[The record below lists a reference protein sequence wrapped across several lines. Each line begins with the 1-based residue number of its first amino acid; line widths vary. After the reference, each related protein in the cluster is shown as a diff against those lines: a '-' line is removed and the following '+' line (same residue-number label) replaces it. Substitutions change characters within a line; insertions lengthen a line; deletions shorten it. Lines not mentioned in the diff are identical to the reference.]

1 MKNKIKAAVS
11 LLLSLLLA
19 LGCMGT
25 SAFAADRNLGNVT
38 LAFLTETGSITVEQ
52 NLNAVEQLGITGGP
66 VAGVEYT
73 LAQIGSLC
81 EITYT
86 GGYMTGYAVE
96 QFVAQQL
103 GINGSDYTGSYGT
116 ETYYYIYTV
125 KSALDKIQ
133 EQLAAIEQ
141 SEWKGLVEGLTGS
154 RKASTD
160 ENGQVIFNDLP
171 YGLYLIVQTD
181 VSGAEYEGEPITLS
195 HLQTP
200 MLVSVPGKN
209 EEKEVKV
216 NVKTPLGY
224 GELTKSIVGVG
235 DINGNWENVEDSAT
249 EVTGPGDYIRFR
261 LAVQPPRLSSGDTLD
276 HFVIEDVRSE
286 GLKLEKL
293 ESVTDT
299 LGQTYVEGIDYTRTE
314 ETVADGTRMLLT
326 FTQQGLQKLEQLGR
340 AAGTLTVTY
349 TAQVT
354 DEAPTAGITNS
365 ARIDYKV
372 DYAPD
377 RDNPPPPDDPP
388 PEDDD
393 DEYHSDW
400 DVARSYTFG
409 VHMTKYLGEEG
420 NLAPEGSVTF
430 ALYREKDGQ
439 KQAVP
444 LSRSG
449 DAYQVALQ
457 GSNELSVSADGTFT
471 ILGLGEGTYYLRELS
486 TAEGYALPNEDIAL
500 TLAGERS
507 AGEYTGRLDAA
518 QCTVDGQQGNAS
530 VQDGT
535 LYLSVINPRTFYI
548 PNTGGAGSWMF
559 TAGGLLIIAGGV
571 VYLAVSRKKKG

>member
-25 SAFAADRNLGNVT
+25 SAFADAT
-38 LAFLTETGSITVEQ
+38 AIEIEKLTESTQKGSITVVQ

-73 LAQIGSLC
+73 LTQIGSLC

-96 QFVAQQL
+96 QSVAQQL

-154 RKASTD
+154 QKASTD
-160 ENGQVIFNDLP
+160 EKGQAIFNDLP

-181 VSGAEYEGEPITLS
+181 VSGAEYEDEPITLS

-200 MLVSVPGKN
+200 MLVSVPG
-209 EEKEVKV
+209 EEGEIVTV

-276 HFVIEDVRSE
+276 HFVIEDVCSK
-286 GLKLEKL
+286 GLDVQGLD
-293 ESVTDT
+293 SVTDT
-299 LGQTYVEGIDYTRTE
+299 LGQTYVEGTDYTRTE

-326 FTQQGLQKLEQLGR
+326 FTQQGLQKLERLGQ

-409 VHMTKYLGEEG
+409 VHLTKYLGEEG

-449 DAYQVALQ
+449 DAYQVVLQ
-457 GSNELSVSADGTFT
+457 GSNELSVSADGSFT

-571 VYLAVSRKKKG
+571 VYLAVSRKKKR

>member
-96 QFVAQQL
+96 KSTAEKL
-103 GINGSDYTGSYGT
+103 GIEDAANYTGSYNGT
-116 ETYYYIYTV
+116 NYCIYTSEATLEV
-125 KSALDKIQ
+125 LAKEIAELTTEDLKDKFSGSPTEKTDANGEAEFETLD
-133 EQLAAIEQ
+133 
-141 SEWKGLVEGLTGS
+141 
-154 RKASTD
+154 
-160 ENGQVIFNDLP
+160 
-171 YGLYLIVQTD
+171 YGLYLILQTD

-200 MLVSVPGKN
+200 MLVSVPG
-209 EEKEVKV
+209 EEGEIVTV

-261 LAVQPPRLSSGDTLD
+261 LDVQPPRLSSGDTLD
-276 HFVIEDVRSE
+276 HFVVEDVRSE

-299 LGQTYVEGIDYTRTE
+299 LGQTYVENTDYTRTE
-314 ETVADGTRMLLT
+314 ETVADGTRLLLT
-326 FTQQGLQKLEQLGR
+326 FTQQGLQKLERLGR
-340 AAGTLTVTY
+340 AAGTLTVVY
-349 TAQVT
+349 TTQVT
-354 DEAPTAGITNS
+354 EDAVTAGITNS

-377 RDNPPPPDDPP
+377 RDTPPPPDDPP

-457 GSNELSVSADGTFT
+457 GSNELSISADGTFT

-530 VQDGT
+530 VQDGI

-571 VYLAVSRKKKG
+571 VYLAVSRKKKR

>member
-25 SAFAADRNLGNVT
+25 SAFAADITIKELKKST
-38 LAFLTETGSITVEQ
+38 KTGSITVVQ

-96 QFVAQQL
+96 QSTAKML
-103 GINGSDYTGSYGT
+103 GIEDAADYTESYNGKD
-116 ETYYYIYTV
+116 YCIYTNAATLE
-125 KSALDKIQ
+125 ALAKEIAKLETEDLQGQFPSGQTQKTN
-133 EQLAAIEQ
+133 A
-141 SEWKGLVEGLTGS
+141 
-154 RKASTD
+154 
-160 ENGQVIFNDLP
+160 NGEAKFETLE
-171 YGLYLIVQTD
+171 YGLYLILQTD
-181 VSGAEYEGEPITLS
+181 VSGAKYEDKPITLS

-200 MLVSVPGKN
+200 MLVSVPG
-209 EEKEVKV
+209 EEGEIVTV

-224 GELTKSIVGVG
+224 GELTKSIVGIG

-276 HFVIEDVRSE
+276 HFVIEDVCSK
-286 GLKLEKL
+286 GLDVQGLD
-293 ESVTDT
+293 SVTDT
-299 LGQTYVEGIDYTRTE
+299 LGQTYVEGTDYTRTE
-314 ETVADGTRMLLT
+314 ETVTDGVRMLLT

-340 AAGTLTVTY
+340 AAGTLTVVY
-349 TAQVT
+349 TTQVT
-354 DEAPTAGITNS
+354 EDAVTAGITNS

-377 RDNPPPPDDPP
+377 RDTPPPPDDPP

-430 ALYREKDGQ
+430 ALYREEDGQ

-457 GSNELSVSADGTFT
+457 GSNELSVSADGSFT

>member
-25 SAFAADRNLGNVT
+25 SAFAADITIKEVKKST
-38 LAFLTETGSITVEQ
+38 KTGSITVVQ

-81 EITYT
+81 EITYA

-96 QFVAQQL
+96 QSVAQQL

-154 RKASTD
+154 QKASTD
-160 ENGQVIFNDLP
+160 EKGQAIFNDLP

-181 VSGAEYEGEPITLS
+181 VSGAEYEEEPITLS

-209 EEKEVKV
+209 EENEVKV

-235 DINGNWENVEDSAT
+235 DIDGNWENVEDSNT

-261 LAVQPPRLSSGDTLD
+261 LDVQPPRLSSGDTLD
-276 HFVIEDVRSE
+276 HFVIEDVRSK
-286 GLKLEKL
+286 GLELEKL

-299 LGQTYVEGIDYTRTE
+299 LGQTYVEGTDYTRTE

-420 NLAPEGSVTF
+420 NLAPEGRVTF

-530 VQDGT
+530 VQDGI

>member
-38 LAFLTETGSITVEQ
+38 LAFSTETGSITVVQ

-86 GGYMTGYAVE
+86 GGYMTGYAVKKSTVE
-96 QFVAQQL
+96 KL
-103 GINGSDYTGSYGT
+103 GIEDAANYTDGT
-116 ETYYYIYTV
+116 NYCIYTSEATLEV
-125 KSALDKIQ
+125 LAKEIAELTTEDLKDKFLGSPTEKTDANGEAEFETLD
-133 EQLAAIEQ
+133 
-141 SEWKGLVEGLTGS
+141 
-154 RKASTD
+154 
-160 ENGQVIFNDLP
+160 
-171 YGLYLIVQTD
+171 YGLYLILQTD
-181 VSGAEYEGEPITLS
+181 VSGAEYEDEPITLS

-209 EEKEVKV
+209 EEKEVEV
-216 NVKTPLGY
+216 DVKTPLGY

-235 DINGNWENVEDSAT
+235 DIDGNWENVEDSNT

-261 LAVQPPRLSSGDTLD
+261 LDVQPPRLSSGDTLD
-276 HFVIEDVRSE
+276 HFVVEDVRSK
-286 GLKLEKL
+286 GLELEKL

-299 LGQTYVEGIDYTRTE
+299 LGQTYVENTDYTRTE
-314 ETVADGTRMLLT
+314 ETVADGTRLLLT

-340 AAGTLTVTY
+340 AAGTLTVVY

-354 DEAPTAGITNS
+354 EDAVTAGITNS

-377 RDNPPPPDDPP
+377 RDTPPPLDDPP

-393 DEYHSDW
+393 DEYRSEW

-409 VHMTKYLGEEG
+409 VHLTKYLGEEG

-449 DAYQVALQ
+449 DTYQVALQ

-507 AGEYTGRLDAA
+507 AGEYTGRLDTA

-530 VQDGT
+530 VQDGI

>member
-25 SAFAADRNLGNVT
+25 SAFADAT
-38 LAFLTETGSITVEQ
+38 AIEIEKLTESTQKGSITVEQ

-81 EITYT
+81 EITYA

-96 QFVAQQL
+96 EQSIAEKL
-103 GINGSDYTGSYGT
+103 GIEDTADYTRSYNRT
-116 ETYYYIYTV
+116 DYCIYTNAATLE
-125 KSALDKIQ
+125 ALAKEIAKLETEDLQGQFPSGQTQKTN
-133 EQLAAIEQ
+133 A
-141 SEWKGLVEGLTGS
+141 
-154 RKASTD
+154 
-160 ENGQVIFNDLP
+160 NGEAKFETLE
-171 YGLYLIVQTD
+171 YGLYLILQTD
-181 VSGAEYEGEPITLS
+181 VSGAKYEDKPITLS

-200 MLVSVPGKN
+200 MLISVPGKN

-224 GELTKSIVGVG
+224 GELTKSIVGIG
-235 DINGNWENVEDSAT
+235 DIDGNWENVEDSAT

-276 HFVIEDVRSE
+276 HFVIEDVRSK
-286 GLKLEKL
+286 GLELEKL

-299 LGQTYVEGIDYTRTE
+299 LGQTYVEGTDYTRTE

-326 FTQQGLQKLEQLGR
+326 FTQQGLQKLERLGQ

-409 VHMTKYLGEEG
+409 VHLTKYLGEEG

-518 QCTVDGQQGNAS
+518 QCTVDGQQDNAS

>member
-38 LAFLTETGSITVEQ
+38 LAFSTETGSITVVQ

-66 VAGVEYT
+66 VAGVKYT

-86 GGYMTGYAVE
+86 GGYMTGYAVKKSTVE
-96 QFVAQQL
+96 KL
-103 GINGSDYTGSYGT
+103 GIEDAANYTDGT
-116 ETYYYIYTV
+116 NYCIYTSEATLEV
-125 KSALDKIQ
+125 LAKEIAELTTEDLKDKFSGSPTEKTDANGEAEFETLD
-133 EQLAAIEQ
+133 
-141 SEWKGLVEGLTGS
+141 
-154 RKASTD
+154 
-160 ENGQVIFNDLP
+160 
-171 YGLYLIVQTD
+171 YGLYLILQTD

-200 MLVSVPGKN
+200 MLVSVPQSAGQSDVT
-209 EEKEVKV
+209 VK
-216 NVKTPLGY
+216 VKTPLGY
-224 GELTKSIVGVG
+224 GELTKSIVGIG
-235 DINGNWENVEDSAT
+235 DIDGNWENVEDSAT

-299 LGQTYVEGIDYTRTE
+299 LGQTYVENTDYTRTE
-314 ETVADGTRMLLT
+314 ETVADGTRLLLT
-326 FTQQGLQKLEQLGR
+326 FTQQGLQKLERLGR
-340 AAGTLTVTY
+340 AAGTLTVVY
-349 TAQVT
+349 TTQVT

-377 RDNPPPPDDPP
+377 RDTPPPPDDPP

-449 DAYQVALQ
+449 DTYQVALQ

>member
-25 SAFAADRNLGNVT
+25 SAFADAT
-38 LAFLTETGSITVEQ
+38 AIEIEKLTESTQKGSITVEQ

-96 QFVAQQL
+96 QPTAEKL
-103 GINGSDYTGSYGT
+103 GIEDATNYTGSYNAVN
-116 ETYYYIYTV
+116 YCIYT
-125 KSALDKIQ
+125 SQQSLEKIQ
-133 EQLAAIEQ
+133 DALEQTEETQ
-141 SEWKGLVEGLTGS
+141 WKELVEGATNIKTTNEEG
-154 RKASTD
+154 KA
-160 ENGQVIFNDLP
+160 IFSDLP

-181 VSGAEYEGEPITLS
+181 VSGAKYEDKPITLS

-209 EEKEVKV
+209 EENEVKV

-235 DINGNWENVEDSAT
+235 DIDGNWENVEDSNT

-261 LAVQPPRLSSGDTLD
+261 LDVQPPRLSSGDTLD
-276 HFVIEDVRSE
+276 HFVVEDVRSE

-299 LGQTYVEGIDYTRTE
+299 LGQTYVENTDYTRTE
-314 ETVADGTRMLLT
+314 ETVADDTRMLLT

-340 AAGTLTVTY
+340 AAGTLTVVY
-349 TAQVT
+349 TTQVT
-354 DEAPTAGITNS
+354 EDAVTAGITNS

-377 RDNPPPPDDPP
+377 RDTPPPPDDPP

-420 NLAPEGSVTF
+420 NLAPEESVTF

-571 VYLAVSRKKKG
+571 VYLAVSRKKKR

>member
-96 QFVAQQL
+96 KSTAEKL
-103 GINGSDYTGSYGT
+103 GIEDAANYTGSYNGT
-116 ETYYYIYTV
+116 NYCIYTSEATLEV
-125 KSALDKIQ
+125 LAKEIAELTTEDLKDKFSGSPTEKTDANGEAEFETLD
-133 EQLAAIEQ
+133 
-141 SEWKGLVEGLTGS
+141 
-154 RKASTD
+154 
-160 ENGQVIFNDLP
+160 
-171 YGLYLIVQTD
+171 YGLYLILQTD

-200 MLVSVPGKN
+200 MLVSVPG
-209 EEKEVKV
+209 EEGEIVTV

-276 HFVIEDVRSE
+276 HFVVEDVRSE

-299 LGQTYVEGIDYTRTE
+299 LGQTYVEGTDYTRTE
-314 ETVADGTRMLLT
+314 ETVTEGTRMLLT

-340 AAGTLTVTY
+340 AAGTLTVVY
-349 TAQVT
+349 TTQVT
-354 DEAPTAGITNS
+354 EDAVTAGITNS

>member
-38 LAFLTETGSITVEQ
+38 LAFSTETGSITVVQ

-81 EITYT
+81 EITYA

-96 QFVAQQL
+96 EQSIAEKL
-103 GINGSDYTGSYGT
+103 GIEDAANYTRSYNRTDYC
-116 ETYYYIYTV
+116 IYTNAATLE
-125 KSALDKIQ
+125 ALAKEIAKLETEDLQGQFPSGQTQKTN
-133 EQLAAIEQ
+133 A
-141 SEWKGLVEGLTGS
+141 
-154 RKASTD
+154 
-160 ENGQVIFNDLP
+160 NGEAKFETLE
-171 YGLYLIVQTD
+171 YGLYLILQTD
-181 VSGAEYEGEPITLS
+181 VSGAKYEDKPITLS

-200 MLVSVPGKN
+200 MLISVPGKN

-224 GELTKSIVGVG
+224 GELTKSIVGIG
-235 DINGNWENVEDSAT
+235 DIDGNWENVEDSNT

-276 HFVIEDVRSE
+276 HFVIEDVRSK
-286 GLKLEKL
+286 GLELEKL

-299 LGQTYVEGIDYTRTE
+299 LGQTYVEGTDYTRTE

-326 FTQQGLQKLEQLGR
+326 FTQQGLQKLERLGQ

-409 VHMTKYLGEEG
+409 VHLTKYLGEEG

-449 DAYQVALQ
+449 DAYQVVLQ
-457 GSNELSVSADGTFT
+457 GSNELSISADGTFT

-530 VQDGT
+530 VQDGI

>member
-1 MKNKIKAAVS
+1 MKNKINAAVS

-25 SAFAADRNLGNVT
+25 SAFADAT
-38 LAFLTETGSITVEQ
+38 AIEIEKLTESTQKGSITVEQ

-81 EITYT
+81 EITYA

-96 QFVAQQL
+96 KSTAEKL
-103 GINGSDYTGSYGT
+103 GIEDAANYTGSYNGT
-116 ETYYYIYTV
+116 NYCIYTSEATLEV
-125 KSALDKIQ
+125 LAKEIAELTTEDLKDKFSGSPTEKTDANGEAEFETLD
-133 EQLAAIEQ
+133 
-141 SEWKGLVEGLTGS
+141 
-154 RKASTD
+154 
-160 ENGQVIFNDLP
+160 
-171 YGLYLIVQTD
+171 YGLYLILQTD
-181 VSGAEYEGEPITLS
+181 VGGAEYEDEPITLS

-200 MLVSVPGKN
+200 MLVSVPG
-209 EEKEVKV
+209 EEGEIVTV

-276 HFVIEDVRSE
+276 HFVIEDVRSK
-286 GLKLEKL
+286 GLELEKL

-299 LGQTYVEGIDYTRTE
+299 LGQTYVENTDYTRTE

-535 LYLSVINPRTFYI
+535 LYLSVINPRAFYI

>member
-25 SAFAADRNLGNVT
+25 SAFAADIT
-38 LAFLTETGSITVEQ
+38 IKELTKSTKTGSITVEQ

-96 QFVAQQL
+96 QPTAEKL
-103 GINGSDYTGSYGT
+103 GIADAGSYNAIN
-116 ETYYYIYTV
+116 YCIYT
-125 KSALDKIQ
+125 SQQSLEKIQ
-133 EQLAAIEQ
+133 DALEQTEETQ
-141 SEWKGLVEGLTGS
+141 WKELVEGSTNIKTTNEEG
-154 RKASTD
+154 KA
-160 ENGQVIFNDLP
+160 IFSDLP

-181 VSGAEYEGEPITLS
+181 VSGAEYEDEPIILS
-195 HLQTP
+195 HRQTP

-209 EEKEVKV
+209 EENEVKV

-235 DINGNWENVEDSAT
+235 DIDGNWENVEDSNT

-261 LAVQPPRLSSGDTLD
+261 LDVQPPRLSSGDTLD
-276 HFVIEDVRSE
+276 HFVVEDVRSE

-299 LGQTYVEGIDYTRTE
+299 LGQTYVENTDYTRTE
-314 ETVADGTRMLLT
+314 ETVADDTRMLLT

-340 AAGTLTVTY
+340 AAGTLTVVY
-349 TAQVT
+349 TTQVT
-354 DEAPTAGITNS
+354 EDAVTAGITNS

-377 RDNPPPPDDPP
+377 RDTPPPPDDPP

-420 NLAPEGSVTF
+420 NLAPEGSVIF

-449 DAYQVALQ
+449 DTYQVALQ
-457 GSNELSVSADGTFT
+457 GSNELSISADGTFT

-500 TLAGERS
+500 TLAGELS

>member
-25 SAFAADRNLGNVT
+25 SAFADAT
-38 LAFLTETGSITVEQ
+38 AIEIEKLTESTQKGSITVEQ

-73 LAQIGSLC
+73 LAQIGSLF
-81 EITYT
+81 EITYA

-96 QFVAQQL
+96 KSTAEKL
-103 GINGSDYTGSYGT
+103 GIEDAANYTGSYNGT
-116 ETYYYIYTV
+116 NYCIYTSEATLEV
-125 KSALDKIQ
+125 LAKEIAELTTEDLKDKFSGSPTEKTDANGEAEFETLD
-133 EQLAAIEQ
+133 
-141 SEWKGLVEGLTGS
+141 
-154 RKASTD
+154 
-160 ENGQVIFNDLP
+160 
-171 YGLYLIVQTD
+171 YGLYLILQTD

-200 MLVSVPGKN
+200 MLVSVPQSAGQSDVT
-209 EEKEVKV
+209 VK
-216 NVKTPLGY
+216 VKTPLGY

-276 HFVIEDVRSE
+276 HFVVEDVRSE

-299 LGQTYVEGIDYTRTE
+299 LGQTYVEGTDYTRTE

-326 FTQQGLQKLEQLGR
+326 FTQQGLQKLERLGQ

-393 DEYHSDW
+393 DEYRSEW

-409 VHMTKYLGEEG
+409 VHLTKYLGEEG

>member
-25 SAFAADRNLGNVT
+25 SAFADAT
-38 LAFLTETGSITVEQ
+38 AIEIEKLTESTQKGSITVVQ

-81 EITYT
+81 EITYA

-96 QFVAQQL
+96 EQSIAEKL
-103 GINGSDYTGSYGT
+103 GIEDAADYTRSYNRT
-116 ETYYYIYTV
+116 DYCIYTNAATLE
-125 KSALDKIQ
+125 ALAKEIAKLETEDLQGQFPSGQTQKTN
-133 EQLAAIEQ
+133 A
-141 SEWKGLVEGLTGS
+141 
-154 RKASTD
+154 
-160 ENGQVIFNDLP
+160 NGEAKFETLE
-171 YGLYLIVQTD
+171 YGLYLILQTD
-181 VSGAEYEGEPITLS
+181 VSGAKYEDKLITLS

-200 MLVSVPGKN
+200 MLISVPGKN

-224 GELTKSIVGVG
+224 GELTKSIVGIG
-235 DINGNWENVEDSAT
+235 DIDGNWENVEDSNT

-276 HFVIEDVRSE
+276 HFVIEDVRSK
-286 GLKLEKL
+286 GLELEKL

-299 LGQTYVEGIDYTRTE
+299 LGQTYVEGTDYTRTE

-326 FTQQGLQKLEQLGR
+326 FTQQGLQKLERLGQ

-409 VHMTKYLGEEG
+409 VHLTKYLGEEG

-449 DAYQVALQ
+449 DTYQVALQ

>member
-86 GGYMTGYAVE
+86 GGYMTGYAVKKS
-96 QFVAQQL
+96 VAQQL
-103 GINGSDYTGSYGT
+103 GINTGSYGT
-116 ETYYYIYTV
+116 ETYYIYTA

-224 GELTKSIVGVG
+224 GELTKSIVGIG

-276 HFVIEDVRSE
+276 HFVIEDVRSK
-286 GLKLEKL
+286 GLNLEKL

-299 LGQTYVEGIDYTRTE
+299 LGQTYVENTDYTRTE

-326 FTQQGLQKLEQLGR
+326 FTQQGLQKLERLGR

-377 RDNPPPPDDPP
+377 RDTPPPPDDPP

-400 DVARSYTFG
+400 DVVRSYTFG

-500 TLAGERS
+500 TLAGELS

>member
-25 SAFAADRNLGNVT
+25 SAFADAT
-38 LAFLTETGSITVEQ
+38 AIEIEKLTESTQKGSITVEQ

-86 GGYMTGYAVE
+86 GGYMTGYAVK
-96 QFVAQQL
+96 QSTAKML
-103 GINGSDYTGSYGT
+103 GIEDAADYTESYNVKD
-116 ETYYYIYTV
+116 YCIYTNAATLE
-125 KSALDKIQ
+125 ALAKEIAKLETEDLKDQFQ
-133 EQLAAIEQ
+133 EKQTKETNESGEAKFETL
-141 SEWKGLVEGLTGS
+141 
-154 RKASTD
+154 D
-160 ENGQVIFNDLP
+160 
-171 YGLYLIVQTD
+171 YGLYLILQTD
-181 VSGAEYEGEPITLS
+181 VSGAEYEDEPITLS

-200 MLVSVPGKN
+200 MLVSVPQSAGQSDVT
-209 EEKEVKV
+209 VK
-216 NVKTPLGY
+216 VKTPLGY

-235 DINGNWENVEDSAT
+235 DIDGNWENVEDSAT

-276 HFVIEDVRSE
+276 HFVIEDVRSK
-286 GLKLEKL
+286 GLELEKL

-299 LGQTYVEGIDYTRTE
+299 LGQTYVEGTDYTRTE

-340 AAGTLTVTY
+340 AAGTLTVVY
-349 TAQVT
+349 TTQVT
-354 DEAPTAGITNS
+354 EDAVTAGITNS

-420 NLAPEGSVTF
+420 NLAPEESVTF

-530 VQDGT
+530 VQDGI

>member
-86 GGYMTGYAVE
+86 GGYMTGYAVKKS
-96 QFVAQQL
+96 VAQQL
-103 GINGSDYTGSYGT
+103 GINTGSYGT
-116 ETYYYIYTV
+116 ETYYIYTA

-400 DVARSYTFG
+400 DVSRSYTFG

-500 TLAGERS
+500 TLAGELS

-530 VQDGT
+530 VQDGI

>member
-25 SAFAADRNLGNVT
+25 SAFADATAIEIGK
-38 LAFLTETGSITVEQ
+38 LTESTQKGSITVEQ

-96 QFVAQQL
+96 KSTAEKL
-103 GINGSDYTGSYGT
+103 GIADAGSYNAIN
-116 ETYYYIYTV
+116 YCIYT
-125 KSALDKIQ
+125 SQQSLEKIQ
-133 EQLAAIEQ
+133 DALEQTEETQ
-141 SEWKGLVEGLTGS
+141 WKELVEGSTNIKTTNEEG
-154 RKASTD
+154 KA
-160 ENGQVIFNDLP
+160 IFSDLP

-181 VSGAEYEGEPITLS
+181 VSGAEYEDEPIILS
-195 HLQTP
+195 HRQTP

-209 EEKEVKV
+209 EENEVKV

-224 GELTKSIVGVG
+224 GELTKSIVGIG
-235 DINGNWENVEDSAT
+235 DIDGNWENVEDSAT

-261 LAVQPPRLSSGDTLD
+261 LDVQPPRLSSGDTLD
-276 HFVIEDVRSE
+276 HFVVEDVRSE
-286 GLKLEKL
+286 GLRLEKL

-299 LGQTYVEGIDYTRTE
+299 LGQTYVEGTDYTRAE

-326 FTQQGLQKLEQLGR
+326 FTQQGLQKLERLGQ

-530 VQDGT
+530 VQDGI

>member
-25 SAFAADRNLGNVT
+25 SAFAADQNLGDIT
-38 LAFLTETGSITVEQ
+38 LKFSTKTGSITVVQ

-103 GINGSDYTGSYGT
+103 GINTGSYGT
-116 ETYYYIYTV
+116 ETYYIYTA

-154 RKASTD
+154 QKASTD
-160 ENGQVIFNDLP
+160 EKGQAIFNDLP

-200 MLVSVPGKN
+200 MLVSVPG
-209 EEKEVKV
+209 EEGEIVTV

-235 DINGNWENVEDSAT
+235 DIDGNWENVEDSAT

-276 HFVIEDVRSE
+276 HFVVEDVRSE
-286 GLKLEKL
+286 GLRLEKL

-299 LGQTYVEGIDYTRTE
+299 LGQTYVEGTDYTRTE

-326 FTQQGLQKLEQLGR
+326 FTQQGLQKLERLGQ

>member
-38 LAFLTETGSITVEQ
+38 LAFSTETGSITVVQ

-96 QFVAQQL
+96 QSTAEKL
-103 GINGSDYTGSYGT
+103 GIENAANYTDSYNAIN
-116 ETYYYIYTV
+116 YIYT
-125 KSALDKIQ
+125 SQQSLEKIQ
-133 EQLAAIEQ
+133 DALEQTEETQ
-141 SEWKGLVEGLTGS
+141 WKELVEGSTNIKTTNEEG
-154 RKASTD
+154 KA
-160 ENGQVIFNDLP
+160 IFSDLP

-181 VSGAEYEGEPITLS
+181 VSGAKYEDKPITLS

-209 EEKEVKV
+209 EEKDVEVD
-216 NVKTPLGY
+216 VKTPLGY

-235 DINGNWENVEDSAT
+235 DIDGNWENVEDSNT

-299 LGQTYVEGIDYTRTE
+299 LGQTYVEGTDYTRTE
-314 ETVADGTRMLLT
+314 ETVTDGIRMLLT

-340 AAGTLTVTY
+340 AAGTLTVVY
-349 TAQVT
+349 TTQVT
-354 DEAPTAGITNS
+354 EDAVTAGITNS

-377 RDNPPPPDDPP
+377 RDTPPPPDDPP

-571 VYLAVSRKKKG
+571 VYLAVSRKKKR

>member
-25 SAFAADRNLGNVT
+25 SAFADAT
-38 LAFLTETGSITVEQ
+38 AIEIEKLTESTQKGSITVEQ

-81 EITYT
+81 EITYA

-96 QFVAQQL
+96 KSTAEKL
-103 GINGSDYTGSYGT
+103 GIEDAANYTGSHNGT
-116 ETYYYIYTV
+116 DYCIYTNAATLE
-125 KSALDKIQ
+125 ALAKEIAKLETEDLQGQFPSGQTQKTN
-133 EQLAAIEQ
+133 A
-141 SEWKGLVEGLTGS
+141 
-154 RKASTD
+154 
-160 ENGQVIFNDLP
+160 NGEAKFETLE
-171 YGLYLIVQTD
+171 YGLYLILQTD
-181 VSGAEYEGEPITLS
+181 VSGAKYEDKPITLS

-209 EEKEVKV
+209 EEKQVEVD
-216 NVKTPLGY
+216 VKTPLGY

-235 DINGNWENVEDSAT
+235 DIDGNWENVEDSNT

-261 LAVQPPRLSSGDTLD
+261 LDVQPPRLSSGDTLE

-299 LGQTYVEGIDYTRTE
+299 LGQTYVEGTDYTRTE

-326 FTQQGLQKLEQLGR
+326 FTQQGLQKLERLGR
-340 AAGTLTVTY
+340 AAGTLTVVY
-349 TAQVT
+349 TTQVT
-354 DEAPTAGITNS
+354 EDAVTAGITNS

-377 RDNPPPPDDPP
+377 RDTPPPPDDPP

-500 TLAGERS
+500 TLAGKRS

-571 VYLAVSRKKKG
+571 VYLAVSRKKKR

>member
-38 LAFLTETGSITVEQ
+38 LAFSTETGSITVVQ

-86 GGYMTGYAVE
+86 GGYMTGYAVKKSTVE
-96 QFVAQQL
+96 KL
-103 GINGSDYTGSYGT
+103 GIEDAANYTDGT
-116 ETYYYIYTV
+116 NYCIYTSEATLEV
-125 KSALDKIQ
+125 LAKEIAELTTEDLKDKFSGSPTEKTDANGEAEFETLD
-133 EQLAAIEQ
+133 
-141 SEWKGLVEGLTGS
+141 
-154 RKASTD
+154 
-160 ENGQVIFNDLP
+160 
-171 YGLYLIVQTD
+171 YGLYLILQTD

-200 MLVSVPGKN
+200 MLVSVPQSAGQSDVT
-209 EEKEVKV
+209 VK
-216 NVKTPLGY
+216 VKTPLGY

-235 DINGNWENVEDSAT
+235 DIDGNWENVEDSAT

-276 HFVIEDVRSE
+276 HFVIEDVRSK
-286 GLKLEKL
+286 GLELEKL

-299 LGQTYVEGIDYTRTE
+299 LGQTYVEGTDYTRTE

-326 FTQQGLQKLEQLGR
+326 FTQQGLQKLERLGR
-340 AAGTLTVTY
+340 TAGTLTVVY
-349 TAQVT
+349 TTQVT
-354 DEAPTAGITNS
+354 EDAVTAGITNS

>member
-38 LAFLTETGSITVEQ
+38 LAFSTETGSITVVQ

-86 GGYMTGYAVE
+86 GGYMTGYAVKKSTVE
-96 QFVAQQL
+96 KL
-103 GINGSDYTGSYGT
+103 GIEDAANYTDGT
-116 ETYYYIYTV
+116 NYCIYTSEATLEV
-125 KSALDKIQ
+125 LAKEVAKLETEDLKDQFQEKQTKETNESGEAKFETLD
-133 EQLAAIEQ
+133 
-141 SEWKGLVEGLTGS
+141 
-154 RKASTD
+154 
-160 ENGQVIFNDLP
+160 
-171 YGLYLIVQTD
+171 YGLYLILQTD
-181 VSGAEYEGEPITLS
+181 VSGAEYEGKPITLS

-200 MLVSVPGKN
+200 MLISVPQSAGQSDVT
-209 EEKEVKV
+209 VK
-216 NVKTPLGY
+216 VKTPLGY

-235 DINGNWENVEDSAT
+235 DIDGNWENVEDSNT

-276 HFVIEDVRSE
+276 HFVVEDVRSE
-286 GLKLEKL
+286 GLRLEKL

-299 LGQTYVEGIDYTRTE
+299 LGQTYVEGTDYTRTE

-326 FTQQGLQKLEQLGR
+326 FTQQGLQKLERLGQ

>member
-25 SAFAADRNLGNVT
+25 SAFAADITIKELKKST
-38 LAFLTETGSITVEQ
+38 KTGSIAVEQ

-81 EITYT
+81 EITYA
-86 GGYMTGYAVE
+86 GGYMTGYAVK
-96 QFVAQQL
+96 L
-103 GINGSDYTGSYGT
+103 GIADATNYTGSYNAIN
-116 ETYYYIYTV
+116 YCIYT
-125 KSALDKIQ
+125 SQQSLEKIQ
-133 EQLAAIEQ
+133 DALEQTEETQ
-141 SEWKGLVEGLTGS
+141 WKELVEGSTNIKTTNEEG
-154 RKASTD
+154 KA
-160 ENGQVIFNDLP
+160 IFSDLP

-181 VSGAEYEGEPITLS
+181 VSGAEYEDEPITLS

-200 MLVSVPGKN
+200 MLVSVPG
-209 EEKEVKV
+209 EEGEIVTV

-235 DINGNWENVEDSAT
+235 DIDGNWENVEDSAT

-276 HFVIEDVRSE
+276 HFVVEDVRSE

-299 LGQTYVEGIDYTRTE
+299 LGQTYVEGTDYTRTE

-326 FTQQGLQKLEQLGR
+326 FTQQGLQKLERLGQ

>member
-25 SAFAADRNLGNVT
+25 SAFAADITIKELKKST
-38 LAFLTETGSITVEQ
+38 KTGSITVVQ

-96 QFVAQQL
+96 QSTAEKL
-103 GINGSDYTGSYGT
+103 GIEDATNYTGSYNAIN
-116 ETYYYIYTV
+116 YCIYT
-125 KSALDKIQ
+125 SQQSLEKIQ
-133 EQLAAIEQ
+133 DALEQTEETQ
-141 SEWKGLVEGLTGS
+141 WKELVEGSTNIKTTNEEG
-154 RKASTD
+154 KA
-160 ENGQVIFNDLP
+160 IFSDLP

-181 VSGAEYEGEPITLS
+181 VSGAEYEDEPIILS
-195 HLQTP
+195 HRQTP

-209 EEKEVKV
+209 EENEVKV

-224 GELTKSIVGVG
+224 GELTKSIVGIG
-235 DINGNWENVEDSAT
+235 DIDGNWENVEDSNT

-276 HFVIEDVRSE
+276 HFVIEDVRSK
-286 GLKLEKL
+286 GLELEKL

-299 LGQTYVEGIDYTRTE
+299 LGQTYVEGTDYTRTE
-314 ETVADGTRMLLT
+314 ATVADGTRMLLT
-326 FTQQGLQKLEQLGR
+326 FPPQGLQKLEQLGR

>member
-38 LAFLTETGSITVEQ
+38 LAFSTEIGSITVEQ

-81 EITYT
+81 EITYA

-96 QFVAQQL
+96 KSTAEKL
-103 GINGSDYTGSYGT
+103 GIADAGSYNAIN
-116 ETYYYIYTV
+116 YCIYT
-125 KSALDKIQ
+125 SQQSLEKIQ
-133 EQLAAIEQ
+133 DALEQTEETQ
-141 SEWKGLVEGLTGS
+141 WKELVEGSTNIKTTNEEG
-154 RKASTD
+154 KA
-160 ENGQVIFNDLP
+160 IFSDLP

-181 VSGAEYEGEPITLS
+181 VSGAEYEDEPIILS
-195 HLQTP
+195 HRQTP

-209 EEKEVKV
+209 EENEVKV

-224 GELTKSIVGVG
+224 GELTKSIVGIG
-235 DINGNWENVEDSAT
+235 DIDGNWENVEDSAT

-276 HFVIEDVRSE
+276 HFVIEDVRSK
-286 GLKLEKL
+286 GLELEKL

-299 LGQTYVEGIDYTRTE
+299 LGQTYVEGTDYTRTE

-326 FTQQGLQKLEQLGR
+326 FTQQGLQKLERLGR

-377 RDNPPPPDDPP
+377 RDTPPPPDDPP

-400 DVARSYTFG
+400 DVVRSYTFG

-500 TLAGERS
+500 TLAGEHS

-530 VQDGT
+530 VQDGI

>member
-25 SAFAADRNLGNVT
+25 SAFAADITIKELKKST
-38 LAFLTETGSITVEQ
+38 KTGSITVVQ

-73 LAQIGSLC
+73 LTQIGSLC
-81 EITYT
+81 EITYA

-96 QFVAQQL
+96 KSTAEKL
-103 GINGSDYTGSYGT
+103 GIADAGSYNAIN
-116 ETYYYIYTV
+116 YCIYT
-125 KSALDKIQ
+125 SQQSLEKIQ
-133 EQLAAIEQ
+133 DALEQTEETQ
-141 SEWKGLVEGLTGS
+141 WKELVEGSTNIKTTNEEG
-154 RKASTD
+154 KA
-160 ENGQVIFNDLP
+160 IFSDLP

-181 VSGAEYEGEPITLS
+181 VSGAEYEDEPIILS
-195 HLQTP
+195 HRQTP

-209 EEKEVKV
+209 EENEVKV

-224 GELTKSIVGVG
+224 GELTKSIVGIG
-235 DINGNWENVEDSAT
+235 DIDGNWENVEDSAT

-276 HFVIEDVRSE
+276 HFVIEDVRSK
-286 GLKLEKL
+286 GLELEKL

-299 LGQTYVEGIDYTRTE
+299 LGQTYVEGTDYTRTE

-326 FTQQGLQKLEQLGR
+326 FTQQGLQKLERLGR

-377 RDNPPPPDDPP
+377 RDTPPPPDDPP

-400 DVARSYTFG
+400 DVVRSYTFG

-530 VQDGT
+530 VQDGI

>member
-38 LAFLTETGSITVEQ
+38 LAFSTETGSITVVQ

-81 EITYT
+81 EITYA

-96 QFVAQQL
+96 EQSIAEKL
-103 GINGSDYTGSYGT
+103 GIEDAANYTRSYNRTDYC
-116 ETYYYIYTV
+116 IYTNAATLE
-125 KSALDKIQ
+125 ALAKEIAKLETEDLQGQFPSGQTQKTN
-133 EQLAAIEQ
+133 A
-141 SEWKGLVEGLTGS
+141 
-154 RKASTD
+154 
-160 ENGQVIFNDLP
+160 NGEAKFETLE
-171 YGLYLIVQTD
+171 YGLYLILQTD
-181 VSGAEYEGEPITLS
+181 VSGAKYEDKPITLS

-200 MLVSVPGKN
+200 MLISVPGKN

-224 GELTKSIVGVG
+224 GELTKSIVGIG
-235 DINGNWENVEDSAT
+235 DIDGNWENVEDSNT

-276 HFVIEDVRSE
+276 HFVIEDVRSK
-286 GLKLEKL
+286 GLELEKL

-299 LGQTYVEGIDYTRTE
+299 LGQTYVEGTDYTRTE

-326 FTQQGLQKLEQLGR
+326 FTQQGLQKLERLGQ

-409 VHMTKYLGEEG
+409 VHLTKYLGEEG

-449 DAYQVALQ
+449 DAYQVVLQ
-457 GSNELSVSADGTFT
+457 GSNELSISADGTFT

-500 TLAGERS
+500 TLAGELS

-530 VQDGT
+530 VQDGI

>member
-25 SAFAADRNLGNVT
+25 SAFAADITIKELKKST
-38 LAFLTETGSITVEQ
+38 KTGSITVEQ

-86 GGYMTGYAVE
+86 GGYMTGYAVKKS
-96 QFVAQQL
+96 VAQQL
-103 GINGSDYTGSYGT
+103 GINTGSYGT
-116 ETYYYIYTV
+116 ETYYIYTA

-340 AAGTLTVTY
+340 AAGTLTVVY
-349 TAQVT
+349 TTQVT
-354 DEAPTAGITNS
+354 EDAVTAGITNS

-393 DEYHSDW
+393 DYRSDW

-500 TLAGERS
+500 TLSGERS

-530 VQDGT
+530 VQDGI

-571 VYLAVSRKKKG
+571 VYLAVSRKKKR

>member
-1 MKNKIKAAVS
+1 MKNKIKAAGS

-25 SAFAADRNLGNVT
+25 SAFADAT
-38 LAFLTETGSITVEQ
+38 AIEIEKLTESTQKGSITVEQ

-81 EITYT
+81 EITYA

-96 QFVAQQL
+96 KSTAEKL
-103 GINGSDYTGSYGT
+103 GIEDAANYTGSHNGT
-116 ETYYYIYTV
+116 DYCIYTNAATLE
-125 KSALDKIQ
+125 ALAKEIAKLETEDLQGQFPSGQTQKTN
-133 EQLAAIEQ
+133 A
-141 SEWKGLVEGLTGS
+141 
-154 RKASTD
+154 
-160 ENGQVIFNDLP
+160 NGEAKFETLE
-171 YGLYLIVQTD
+171 YGLYLILQTD
-181 VSGAEYEGEPITLS
+181 VSGAKYEDKPITLS

-200 MLVSVPGKN
+200 MLVSVPRKN
-209 EEKEVKV
+209 EENEVKV

-235 DINGNWENVEDSAT
+235 DIDGNWENVEDSAT

-261 LAVQPPRLSSGDTLD
+261 LDVQPPRLSSGDTLD
-276 HFVIEDVRSE
+276 HFVIEDVRSK
-286 GLKLEKL
+286 GLELEKL

-299 LGQTYVEGIDYTRTE
+299 LGQTYVENTDYTRTE

-326 FTQQGLQKLEQLGR
+326 FTQQGLQKLERLGR

-354 DEAPTAGITNS
+354 EDAVTAGITNS

-393 DEYHSDW
+393 DYRSDW

-409 VHMTKYLGEEG
+409 VHLTKYLGEEG

>member
-25 SAFAADRNLGNVT
+25 SAFADAT
-38 LAFLTETGSITVEQ
+38 AIEIEKLTESTQKGSITVEQ

-86 GGYMTGYAVE
+86 GGYMTGYAVKKS
-96 QFVAQQL
+96 VAQQL
-103 GINGSDYTGSYGT
+103 GINTGSYGT
-116 ETYYYIYTV
+116 ETYYIYTA

-276 HFVIEDVRSE
+276 HFVVEDVRSE
-286 GLKLEKL
+286 GLRLEKL

-299 LGQTYVEGIDYTRTE
+299 LGQTYVEGTDYTRTE

-326 FTQQGLQKLEQLGR
+326 FTQQGLQKLERLGQ

-377 RDNPPPPDDPP
+377 RDTPPPPDDPP

-430 ALYREKDGQ
+430 ALYREEDGQ

-457 GSNELSVSADGTFT
+457 GSNELSVSADGSFT

>member
-38 LAFLTETGSITVEQ
+38 LAFSTETGSITVVQ
-52 NLNAVEQLGITGGP
+52 NLNAVEQLEITGGP
-66 VAGVEYT
+66 VAGVEYA
-73 LAQIGSLC
+73 LVQIGSLC
-81 EITYT
+81 EITYA
-86 GGYMTGYAVE
+86 GGYMTGYAVKK
-96 QFVAQQL
+96 FVAQQL
-103 GINGSDYTGSYGT
+103 GINDSDYTRSCET
-116 ETYYYIYTV
+116 ETYYIYTA

-160 ENGQVIFNDLP
+160 ENGQAIFNDLP

-276 HFVIEDVRSE
+276 HFVIEDVRSK
-286 GLKLEKL
+286 GLELEKL

-299 LGQTYVEGIDYTRTE
+299 LGQTYVEGTDYTRTE

-326 FTQQGLQKLEQLGR
+326 FTQQGLQKLERLGQ

-571 VYLAVSRKKKG
+571 VYLAVSRKKKR

>member
-25 SAFAADRNLGNVT
+25 SAFADAT
-38 LAFLTETGSITVEQ
+38 AIEIEKLTESTQKGSITVEQ

-86 GGYMTGYAVE
+86 GGYMTGYAVK
-96 QFVAQQL
+96 QSTAKML
-103 GINGSDYTGSYGT
+103 GIEDAADYTESYNVKD
-116 ETYYYIYTV
+116 YCIYTNAATLE
-125 KSALDKIQ
+125 ALAKEIAKLETEDLKDQFQ
-133 EQLAAIEQ
+133 EKQTKETNESGEAKFETL
-141 SEWKGLVEGLTGS
+141 
-154 RKASTD
+154 D
-160 ENGQVIFNDLP
+160 
-171 YGLYLIVQTD
+171 YGLYLILQTD

-200 MLVSVPGKN
+200 MLVSVPQSAGQSDVT
-209 EEKEVKV
+209 VK
-216 NVKTPLGY
+216 VKTPLGY
-224 GELTKSIVGVG
+224 GELTKSIVGIG
-235 DINGNWENVEDSAT
+235 DIDGNWENVEDSAT

-276 HFVIEDVRSE
+276 HFVIEDVRSK
-286 GLKLEKL
+286 GLELEKL

-299 LGQTYVEGIDYTRTE
+299 LGQTYVEGTDYTRTE

-326 FTQQGLQKLEQLGR
+326 FTQQGLQKLERLGR
-340 AAGTLTVTY
+340 TAGTLTVVY
-349 TAQVT
+349 TTQVT
-354 DEAPTAGITNS
+354 EDAVTAGITNS

-457 GSNELSVSADGTFT
+457 GSNELSVSADGSFT

>member
-25 SAFAADRNLGNVT
+25 SAFADAT
-38 LAFLTETGSITVEQ
+38 AIEIEKLTESTQKGSITVEQ

-66 VAGVEYT
+66 VSGVEYT

-81 EITYT
+81 EITYA
-86 GGYMTGYAVE
+86 GGYMTGYAVKQSIAE
-96 QFVAQQL
+96 KL
-103 GINGSDYTGSYGT
+103 GIADATNYTGSYNAIN
-116 ETYYYIYTV
+116 YYCIYT
-125 KSALDKIQ
+125 SQQSLEKIQ
-133 EQLAAIEQ
+133 DALEQTEETQ
-141 SEWKGLVEGLTGS
+141 WKELVEGSTNIKTTNEEG
-154 RKASTD
+154 KA
-160 ENGQVIFNDLP
+160 IFSDLP

-200 MLVSVPGKN
+200 MLVSVPQSAGQSDVT
-209 EEKEVKV
+209 VK
-216 NVKTPLGY
+216 VKTPLGY

-276 HFVIEDVRSE
+276 HFVVEDVRSK
-286 GLKLEKL
+286 GLELEKL

-299 LGQTYVEGIDYTRTE
+299 LGQTYVEGTDYTRTE

-326 FTQQGLQKLEQLGR
+326 FTQQGLQKLERLGR
-340 AAGTLTVTY
+340 AAGTLTVVY
-349 TAQVT
+349 TTQVT
-354 DEAPTAGITNS
+354 EDAVTAGITNS

-457 GSNELSVSADGTFT
+457 GSNELSVSADGTLT

>member
-25 SAFAADRNLGNVT
+25 SAFAADIT
-38 LAFLTETGSITVEQ
+38 IKELTKSTKTGSITVEQ

-81 EITYT
+81 EITYA

-96 QFVAQQL
+96 QSVAQQL

-116 ETYYYIYTV
+116 ETYYIYTV

-154 RKASTD
+154 QKASTD
-160 ENGQVIFNDLP
+160 EKGQAIFNDLP

-181 VSGAEYEGEPITLS
+181 VSGAEYEDEPITLS

-209 EEKEVKV
+209 EEKEVEV
-216 NVKTPLGY
+216 DVKTPLGY
-224 GELTKSIVGVG
+224 GELTKSIVGIG
-235 DINGNWENVEDSAT
+235 DIDGNWENVEDSNT

-261 LAVQPPRLSSGDTLD
+261 LDVQPPRLSSGDTLD
-276 HFVIEDVRSE
+276 HFVVEDVRSE

-299 LGQTYVEGIDYTRTE
+299 LGQTYVEGTDYTRTE
-314 ETVADGTRMLLT
+314 ETVTEDTRLLLT

-340 AAGTLTVTY
+340 AAGTLTVVY
-349 TAQVT
+349 TTQVT
-354 DEAPTAGITNS
+354 EDAVTAGITNS

-377 RDNPPPPDDPP
+377 RDTPPPPDDPP

-393 DEYHSDW
+393 DEYHSEW

-409 VHMTKYLGEEG
+409 VHMTKHLGEEG

-486 TAEGYALPNEDIAL
+486 SAEGYALPNEDIAL

-559 TAGGLLIIAGGV
+559 TAGGLRIIAGGV

>member
-38 LAFLTETGSITVEQ
+38 LAFSTEIGSITVVQ

-86 GGYMTGYAVE
+86 GGYMTGYAVKKSTVE
-96 QFVAQQL
+96 KL
-103 GINGSDYTGSYGT
+103 GIEDAANYTGSHNGT
-116 ETYYYIYTV
+116 DYCIYTS
-125 KSALDKIQ
+125 KETLEI
-133 EQLAAIEQ
+133 LAKEIAKLETEDLQ
-141 SEWKGLVEGLTGS
+141 GQFPSGQTQKTN
-154 RKASTD
+154 ASGEAT
-160 ENGQVIFNDLP
+160 FADLKH
-171 YGLYLIVQTD
+171 GLYLILQTD

-200 MLVSVPGKN
+200 MLVSVPG
-209 EEKEVKV
+209 EEGEIVTV

-235 DINGNWENVEDSAT
+235 DIDGNWENVEDSAT

-261 LAVQPPRLSSGDTLD
+261 LDVQPPRLSSGDTLD
-276 HFVIEDVRSE
+276 HFVVEDVRSK

-299 LGQTYVEGIDYTRTE
+299 LGQTYVENTDYTRTE
-314 ETVADGTRMLLT
+314 ETVADGTCLLLT

-340 AAGTLTVTY
+340 AAGTLTVVY
-349 TAQVT
+349 TTQVT
-354 DEAPTAGITNS
+354 EDAVTAGITNS

-530 VQDGT
+530 VQDGI

>member
-25 SAFAADRNLGNVT
+25 SAFAADITIKELKKST
-38 LAFLTETGSITVEQ
+38 KTGSITVVQ

-81 EITYT
+81 EITYA

-96 QFVAQQL
+96 PFVAQQL

-116 ETYYYIYTV
+116 ETYYIYTV

-154 RKASTD
+154 QKASTD
-160 ENGQVIFNDLP
+160 EKGQAIFNDLP

-181 VSGAEYEGEPITLS
+181 VSGAKYEDKPITLS

-200 MLVSVPGKN
+200 MLVSVPQSAGQSDVT
-209 EEKEVKV
+209 VK
-216 NVKTPLGY
+216 VKTPLGY
-224 GELTKSIVGVG
+224 GELTKSIVGIG
-235 DINGNWENVEDSAT
+235 DIDGNWENVEDSNT

-276 HFVIEDVRSE
+276 HFVVEDVRSE

-299 LGQTYVEGIDYTRTE
+299 LGQTYVEGTDYTRTE

-400 DVARSYTFG
+400 DVVRSYTFG

-571 VYLAVSRKKKG
+571 VYLAVSRKKKR

>member
-86 GGYMTGYAVE
+86 GGYMTGYAVKKS
-96 QFVAQQL
+96 VAQQL
-103 GINGSDYTGSYGT
+103 GINTGSYGT
-116 ETYYYIYTV
+116 ETYYIYTA

-299 LGQTYVEGIDYTRTE
+299 LGQTYVEGTDYTRTE